1 MTEIINL
8 QRRYLLAGTAATAV
22 TAGALASGVRVHA
35 SEGVELPEYVNWK
48 EPDALIVHSD
58 NTLETKRSA
67 FGTASITQED
77 RLYIRNNV
85 SPPPASILDDRDA
98 WEVSIEGVANPQTLT
113 VGELK
118 SMGIE
123 TVTMVLQCSGNGRAY
138 FEHEPSGTP
147 WQVGAAGNV
156 MWTGVPL
163 RTVVDAL
170 GGPAEGAQF
179 VTGTGGEE
187 IPEGIDPL
195 SVLVERSVPLEA
207 LDDIL
212 LAWDLNGEPI
222 SLAHGGPLRM
232 IVPGYTGVNN
242 VKYVNRVALTDE
254 ESPARIQQT
263 RYRLQPVGE
272 EGGPQWPSV
281 WKMEVKSWITGPLE
295 SRAAGMTQVT
305 GVAFGGANAVDSV
318 EVSVDGGETWHEAE
332 FIGPDLGRFAWRPF
346 VLPIELE
353 PGSYTLVSRATDS
366 EGNSQPEEF
375 EPNQPGY
382 SHNGWRAPAVEI
394 TIT

>member
-1 MTEIINL
+1 MNEVINL
-8 QRRYLLAGTAATAV
+8 QRRNLLVGTAAAAV
-22 TAGALASGVRVHA
+22 AAGTVIPAARLHA
-35 SEGVELPEYVNWK
+35 SEDSGLPDYVSWK

-67 FGTASITQED
+67 FGTSLITPED
-77 RLYIRNNV
+77 TLYIRNNI
-85 SPPPASILDDRDA
+85 SPPSEKIMEDRDA
-98 WEVSIEGVANPQTLT
+98 WEVSIEGVAEPRTLT
-113 VGELK
+113 LGELK
-118 SMGIE
+118 GMGVE
-123 TVTMVLQCSGNGRAY
+123 TVTMVLQCSGNGRAF
-138 FEHEPSGTP
+138 FEHGPTGTQ

-163 RTVVDAL
+163 RKVVDAL
-170 GGPAEGAQF
+170 GGPVEGANF

-195 SVLVERSVPLEA
+195 TIMVERSVPLEA

-212 LAWDLNGEPI
+212 LAWDLNGQPI

-242 VKYVNRVALTDE
+242 VKYVKQVALTEE
-254 ESPARIQQT
+254 ESPARIQQS
-263 RYRLQPVGE
+263 RYRLMPVGE
-272 EGGPQWPSV
+272 EAGPQWPSV
-281 WKMEVKSWITGPLE
+281 WKMDVKSWITGPLE
-295 SRAAGMTQVT
+295 DRRAGAVLIG
-305 GVAFGGANAVDSV
+305 GVAFGGTNPVERV
-318 EVSVDGGETWHEAE
+318 EVSVDGGQNWQNAD

-346 VLPIELE
+346 VLVTELE

-366 EGNSQPEEF
+366 EGNSQPEEM
-375 EPNQPGY
+375 EPNQSGY

-394 TIT
+394 TLS